1 MARGN
6 FNYERKYS
14 GKNWGCFIKKFK
26 KHLLHG
32 LKMDGLNKMGRWVGG
47 ILNDQNQH
55 ENNFKN

>member
-47 ILNDQNQH
+47 ILNDQN
-55 ENNFKN
+55 